1 MRKEY
6 IYFLLLGLVLSSV
19 AWGQGYETKTVF
31 VPDASKQDIYD
42 IAKESKKRQFN
53 TGGNKDTIESLASN
67 YASVVANSYIY
78 DINKETKQGWEIK
91 STRRAWVDIYKSGN
105 QNYFWGTEYVLQRPI
120 KQPTKPKGWLW

>member
-42 IAKESKKRQFN
+42 IAKESKK
-53 TGGNKDTIESLASN
+53 GNSIQG
-67 YASVVANSYIY
+67 
-78 DINKETKQGWEIK
+78 ETKTQ
-91 STRRAWVDIYKSGN
+91 
-105 QNYFWGTEYVLQRPI
+105 
-120 KQPTKPKGWLW
+120 